1 MNAGI
6 SELEPTRLWVRTHKS
21 LDTKSQKFE
30 HEGKKAWKSCN
41 VQFSGYDLTKIWAWE
56 HEIVVNARK
65 SEHERKEISWT
76 HKSLDLNA

>member
-1 MNAGI
+1 MSSNA
-6 SELEPTRLWVRTHKS
+6 RKS
-21 LDTKSQKFE
+21 GHEVTKIE

-41 VQFSGYDLTKIWAWE
+41 VQFSGYDRTKIWAWE

-76 HKSLDLNA
+76 HESLDLNAKKSEH